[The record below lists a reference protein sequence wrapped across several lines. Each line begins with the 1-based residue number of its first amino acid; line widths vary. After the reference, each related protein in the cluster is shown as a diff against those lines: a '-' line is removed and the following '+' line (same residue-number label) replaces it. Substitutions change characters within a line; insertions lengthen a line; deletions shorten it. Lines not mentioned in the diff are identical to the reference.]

1 MGNQL
6 KELAAAGQ
14 SVWLDNI
21 RRSMFASGELQKLV
35 DLGLRGQT
43 SNPTIFEH
51 AIGTGTDYDAQLK
64 SLIGS
69 EHDAQNLFEALAIQ
83 DIRSACDVFAPVF
96 KSTNGLDGYVSLEVS
111 PTLAHDTKATT
122 DAAARLWKAV
132 DRPNVMIKI
141 PGTPECIASIRASI
155 AAGININVTLLFSVD
170 QYAAAGNAYIEGL
183 EDRVKAGLPIDK
195 IASVASVFVS
205 RIDTMID
212 KTLDERIAKGE
223 PLESLKGKAG
233 IANLKLTYAKFELLF
248 RGDRFAALAAKGA
261 KVQRP
266 LWASTST
273 KNPKYDDLMYVVNVV
288 GTDTVNTMP
297 PATLDALLDHGVI
310 NPDTIY
316 EDIAGAKGAIDA
328 LAAKGISL
336 HDVTEQLVADGVKS
350 FAQSFKEMLDAI
362 SAKHE
367 ALSAKVEA
375 T

>member
-6 KELAAAGQ
+6 RELAAAGQ

-21 RRSMFASGELQKLV
+21 KRSMFASGELQKFV
-35 DLGLRGQT
+35 DQGLRGQT

-51 AIGTGTDYDAQLK
+51 AIGAGTDYDAQIK
-64 SLIGS
+64 SLIAT
-69 EHDAQNLFEALAIQ
+69 EHDPQLLFEALAIQ

-96 KSTNGLDGYVSLEVS
+96 KSTGGLDGYVSLEVS
-111 PTLAHDTKATT
+111 PTLAHDTNATT
-122 DAAARLWKAV
+122 EAALRLWKEV

-141 PGTPECIASIRASI
+141 PGTPECLASIRASI
-155 AAGININVTLLFSVD
+155 AAGVNINVTLLFSVD
-170 QYAAAGNAYIEGL
+170 QYAAAANAYIDGL
-183 EDRVKAGLPIDK
+183 EDRVKAGGAIDT

-205 RIDTMID
+205 RIDTAID
-212 KTLDERIAKGE
+212 KMLDERIAKGE
-223 PLESLKGKAG
+223 KLEDLKGKAG
-233 IANLKLTYAKFELLF
+233 IANLKLTYQKFEQLF
-248 RGDRFAALAAKGA
+248 NGPRFAALKAKGA

-297 PATLDALLDHGVI
+297 PATLDALLDHGVVR
-310 NPDTIY
+310 PDTIH
-316 EDIAGAKGAIDA
+316 EDVPGAKALVGD

-362 SAKHE
+362 KGKHD
-367 ALSAKVEA
+367 ALAAKVEA
-375 T
+375 K